1 MQFTKF
7 KVDNLEQ
14 FPKDLEKLLAKQLET
29 IDEITNSNKNSYQE
43 VLKPMQ
49 DLDNELELF
58 FTPLSHLNSVNNSE
72 ESKKAYEESLPK
84 LSKFSS
90 QVSQNEKLFEKIKN
104 ITSDDLEEKKVIDNS
119 IRDFVLSGA
128 KLPIEQKKE
137 LEEINIK
144 LSELSNNFFQNLLDA
159 NSAYELIIE
168 DEKDV
173 VGIPDSDLV
182 LAKTQIDEKTVY
194 KFTLQ
199 IPSYLAYMTYG
210 INRAYRE
217 ELYRAYS
224 SRAPENAQIIDEILL
239 LRDKEAK
246 ILGFDNYTNLSL
258 ATKDAPSAYTVI
270 EFLEKLARLA
280 KPQAIKE
287 LNELKAFAKKEDEID
302 NLQPFDV
309 AYYSEKLKKA
319 KFEFDEN
326 MTKPY
331 FEQSRVLN
339 GLLSVVSRLFGVEFK
354 PANTPIWH
362 ETVKA
367 FDIYK
372 DDKVSGRIYFD
383 LEARKEKRGGAWMHN
398 WQTHFVDS
406 QGEQHLPVVFI
417 VCNFP
422 ASTATNP

>member
-182 LAKTQIDEKTVY
+182 LAKTQI
-194 KFTLQ
+194 
-199 IPSYLAYMTYG
+199 
-210 INRAYRE
+210 
-217 ELYRAYS
+217 
-224 SRAPENAQIIDEILL
+224 
-239 LRDKEAK
+239 
-246 ILGFDNYTNLSL
+246 
-258 ATKDAPSAYTVI
+258 
-270 EFLEKLARLA
+270 
-280 KPQAIKE
+280 
-287 LNELKAFAKKEDEID
+287 
-302 NLQPFDV
+302 
-309 AYYSEKLKKA
+309 
-319 KFEFDEN
+319 
-326 MTKPY
+326 
-331 FEQSRVLN
+331 
-339 GLLSVVSRLFGVEFK
+339 
-354 PANTPIWH
+354 
-362 ETVKA
+362 
-367 FDIYK
+367 
-372 DDKVSGRIYFD
+372 
-383 LEARKEKRGGAWMHN
+383 
-398 WQTHFVDS
+398 
-406 QGEQHLPVVFI
+406 
-417 VCNFP
+417 
-422 ASTATNP
+422 